1 MDTVGRALAK
11 EFPVENAGETVRLIA
26 MREYGL
32 RELRPAMVVLLAIV
46 GDVMRLVVGHGM
58 SWTLGGL
65 VVGLAASIGVLRR
78 LQELLFGVTP
88 TDPFVLAA
96 VSLLLLVVAFAASY
110 LPARRA
116 LGVDPVTALRS
127 Q

>member
-65 VVGLAASIGVLRR
+65 VVGLARR
-78 LQELLFGVTP
+78 SACSG
-88 TDPFVLAA
+88 
-96 VSLLLLVVAFAASY
+96 
-110 LPARRA
+110 
-116 LGVDPVTALRS
+116 GCRS
-127 Q
+127 CSSA